1 MNNLAVAMRIMRF
14 RSSFRFAAG
23 AVVVLGCATAA
34 QANFFERLFGTEPEP
49 QPQQYYYQ
57 PAPAPEAGVPMRRR
71 APVDYTAPRRVRDVA
86 PAYREPAYREY
97 REPAYRE
104 PAFRDVRE
112 RPARRERPR
121 APVTETASVPAGP
134 IDPVQT
140 PDWHLQDP
148 TLRRGDIVVL
158 KDQVLVFK
166 GGRMPFTRADFAS
179 LSESDLPAEERERLS
194 HMAGLKPVPA
204 PRTTVASAGQ

>member
-1 MNNLAVAMRIMRF
+1 MRIMKF
-14 RSSFRFAAG
+14 RSSIRFAAG
-23 AVVVLGCATAA
+23 AAVVLGCATAA
-34 QANFFERLFGTEPEP
+34 QANFFERLFGTEPDP

-57 PAPAPEAGVPMRRR
+57 PAQPAPATEADMRRR
-71 APVDYTAPRRVRDVA
+71 APIDFTVRKRVRDVA
-86 PAYREPAYREY
+86 GEPAYRAPAF

-104 PAFRDVRE
+104 PAFRDARE

-166 GGRMPFTRADFAS
+166 GGRMPFSRADFAS